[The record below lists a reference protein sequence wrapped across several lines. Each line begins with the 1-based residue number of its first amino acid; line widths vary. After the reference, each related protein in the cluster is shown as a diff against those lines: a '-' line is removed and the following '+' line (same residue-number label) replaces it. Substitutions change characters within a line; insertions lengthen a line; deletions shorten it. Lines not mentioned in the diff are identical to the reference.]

1 MAKFVKY
8 QNGGIPDDLKKK
20 FESAGYESN
29 KDGTKFTKG
38 QRVFKLNKD
47 GTYDFISKNQR
58 KQNLKGVAVKTLRG
72 ILDTGTLGISNLL
85 RYNPKD
91 ADAYGDRFDISPA
104 KKSDIPASKVEN
116 ILTKQEE
123 KDKKTAQLKKKLEE
137 KKLGKQEQILKD
149 RNQRLLDKEAEKKA
163 LLERKK
169 KVREDFIAQQNAEEI
184 ARLKAREEEARKKA
198 EAEALRQKQAQ
209 EDELKRQQEAER
221 LAPFADDI
229 ASFKR
234 TPKGEVAHIDALPD
248 DIRAKYMEQIQ
259 AELKRREEGAI
270 QMLSPEDFLKKTTL
284 PGGVPLSKDDSAA
297 FADFRK
303 NYGIDIKNWEPGQI
317 VVAPDGSTKVLV
329 DIRQGEGRVSP
340 NQKTKKTYLAFMDFK
355 TEKTTEKTFNEAYRD
370 AVKSGL
376 KSGDT
381 FKFKGKDILIKD
393 DPAQTPA
400 AAEAGERRKEV
411 TTETK
416 KLSEEINKARLNKT
430 GRRGMIARFKKVNG

>member
-8 QNGGIPDDLKKK
+8 QNGGVPDDLKNK
-20 FESAGYESN
+20 FESAGYKSN

-47 GTYDFISKNQR
+47 GTYDLINKKTR
-58 KQNLKGVAVKTLRG
+58 KQNLKNIGLQTLRTVQ
-72 ILDTGTLGISNLL
+72 DFATLGLTTL
-85 RYNPKD
+85 T
-91 ADAYGDRFDISPA
+91 RFDPIYRGLRKA
-104 KKSDIPASKVEN
+104 KRSDIDPSKVET
-116 ILTKQEE
+116 ILTKQKE
-123 KDKKTAQLKKKLEE
+123 KDAKVAELKKQREE
-137 KKLGKQEQILKD
+137 KQEQKKQQVLANREKRIA
-149 RNQRLLDKEAEKKA
+149 DKEAEKKA
-163 LLERKK
+163 LLERKQK
-169 KVREDFIAQQNAEEI
+169 FREDFIAQKNAEE
-184 ARLKAREEEARKKA
+184 AVRLKAREEEARKKA

-229 ASFKR
+229 ANFNR

-259 AELKRREEGAI
+259 EELKIRKEGAI

-284 PGGVPLSKDDSAA
+284 PDGVPLSKDKSAA
-297 FADFRK
+297 FANFRK
-303 NYGIDIKNWEPGQI
+303 EYGIDVNNWRPGQI

-329 DIRQGEGRVSP
+329 DIRQGEGRISP
-340 NQKTKKTYLAFMDFK
+340 NQKKSKTYLAFMDFE
-355 TEKTTEKTFNEAYRD
+355 TQETTEKTFNEAYRD

-411 TTETK
+411 ITETK
-416 KLSEEINKARLNKT
+416 KLSEEIDKARLNKT
-430 GRRGMIARFKKVNG
+430 GRRGMMARFIKG